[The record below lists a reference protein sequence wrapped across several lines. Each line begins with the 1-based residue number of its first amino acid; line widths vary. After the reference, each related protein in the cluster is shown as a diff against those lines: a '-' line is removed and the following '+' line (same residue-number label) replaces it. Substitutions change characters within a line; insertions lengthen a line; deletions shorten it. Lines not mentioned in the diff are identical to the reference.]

1 MSDLVHADP
10 ADVKKLT
17 RALQQY
23 QQRINEAS
31 KQARQA
37 INRANWKDKRKQQF
51 EDKFRN
57 FQKQTD
63 NFVGAQTKDFI
74 KQLNALAA
82 DLERARSHKF

>member
-10 ADVKKLT
+10 GDVKKLT

-37 INRANWKDKRKQQF
+37 IDRANWKDKQKQQF

-63 NFVGAQTKDFI
+63 HFVGAQTKDFI